1 MNRLF
6 KTALVLTLAATPLLA
21 ADAPAPAPKAD
32 AKPAAKVEAKP
43 AAKKA
48 AKPAASG
55 DSFKDDDQRA
65 AYAYGFKIGQNLA
78 PVGLTDGEVKF
89 LAQGLRDAAAGK
101 DAAVNMGV
109 YLPKV
114 QDLIQKHVAAKIAPE
129 KAKGAKYAEAFAKE
143 DGAKPITGGVGYI
156 KVLTEGSGAT
166 PAAEDTVKVNYR
178 GALIDGTEFDSSYK
192 RGEPA
197 TFPLNHVVPCWT
209 KGVAMM
215 KVGSKAKLV
224 CPSDIAYGD
233 QGEPRAGI
241 AGGATLVFE
250 VELLEIVKADAPTD
264 KKDAK
269 SAKH

>member
-21 ADAPAPAPKAD
+21 ADAPAPA
-32 AKPAAKVEAKP
+32 AKPAAK
-43 AAKKA
+43 AAAPKA
-48 AKPAASG
+48 AKPAKKAASA
-55 DSFKDDDQRA
+55 DTFQSDDERA

-78 PVGLTDGEVKF
+78 PVGLSESEVKV
-89 LAQGLRDAAAGK
+89 LAQGLREAASGK
-101 DAAVNMGV
+101 EAAVNLTIF
-109 YLPKV
+109 LPKV
-114 QDLIQKHVAAKIAPE
+114 QDLIQKHVAAQIAPE
-129 KAKGAKYAEAFAKE
+129 KAKGAAFAEKFAKE
-143 DGAKPITGGVGYI
+143 DGVKPITGGVGYI
-156 KVLTEGSGAT
+156 KILNEGKGAV

-178 GALIDGTEFDSSYK
+178 GTLINGTEFDSSYK

-209 KGVAMM
+209 RGVAMM
-215 KVGSKAKLV
+215 KVGSKAKLI

-250 VELLEIVKADAPTD
+250 VELLDIVKADAPAEAPKT
-264 KKDAK
+264 DAK
-269 SAKH
+269 KH